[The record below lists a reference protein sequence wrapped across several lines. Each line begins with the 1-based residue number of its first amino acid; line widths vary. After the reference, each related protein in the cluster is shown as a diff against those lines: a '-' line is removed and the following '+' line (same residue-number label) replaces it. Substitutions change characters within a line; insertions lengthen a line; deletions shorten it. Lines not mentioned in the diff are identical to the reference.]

1 MEGEGVV
8 GSIKNRDENK
18 DSMNDK
24 AEGRKPFVSDTDL
37 KVDAYTRMEVK
48 DDASSMRPKS
58 RRRSNKLENLIR
70 FRLFESDEEN
80 VPEKNKELRK
90 R

>member
-18 DSMNDK
+18 DRRNDK

-37 KVDAYTRMEVK
+37 KVDA
-48 DDASSMRPKS
+48 
-58 RRRSNKLENLIR
+58 
-70 FRLFESDEEN
+70 
-80 VPEKNKELRK
+80 
-90 R
+90 

>member
-1 MEGEGVV
+1 
-8 GSIKNRDENK
+8 
-18 DSMNDK
+18 
-24 AEGRKPFVSDTDL
+24 
-37 KVDAYTRMEVK
+37 MEVE

-58 RRRSNKLENLIR
+58 RRRSKKLEDLIR